1 MNDSDGQQAREP
13 KVLRVRVVAPTA
25 AVAAFSTLTLVGVAA
40 LGFASGDLGS
50 EPSSSEAQ
58 WSVTSPRDVRAIATV
73 SEQAAATPG
82 VAGSANA
89 PGNTASSQSA
99 ASSAVAS
106 GNAPA
111 DATPSPSV
119 TQGGA
124 VVGESAPSRPVA
136 VPSDASG
143 AAAPAP
149 AQAGTSAPLGTG
161 QLSIRLSFALLE
173 QARQSV
179 AEGLQAGL
187 RTLSPVDS
195 EHLQRELSTSP
206 ALNAAVTDAT
216 STAAESSLRA
226 AQEHSGPDVR
236 PAVVTRAAETEFRRV
251 LPEELTRTVHP
262 VVMAAL
268 AETGAEVSPQ
278 MLDRALDD
286 VTDDAARQ
294 LSALAVP
301 QVRTQVAA
309 LVETTAG
316 EGVSAPT
323 AAVTT
328 GPGPDVTATHGPTDG
343 KATDSGTTTDTA
355 TSDSGR
361 SSGTNSTGTSNDSS
375 DPASG
380 SRATSES
387 SETNQR
393 TPGGDPTSPT
403 STDPAPDGIDH
414 VVVVPSTNE
423 PSSEESSSA
432 EPSTP
437 EPRHAEPATPDPAT
451 MQRSTGE
458 PSTAPD
464 APSSAPES
472 APTSPAQTAPEP
484 APESASDSA
493 PETAPETAPE
503 AAPERAPEAAP
514 DTAPEAAPETAPEA
528 APDTARDAGSTVTD
542 APSSDA
548 D

>member
-1 MNDSDGQQAREP
+1 MIDSDGQQAREP

-50 EPSSSEAQ
+50 EPSSSDAQ

-99 ASSAVAS
+99 ASSAATS
-106 GNAPA
+106 GNAAA
-111 DATPSPSV
+111 DATPSLSV
-119 TQGGA
+119 TQGGG
-124 VVGESAPSRPVA
+124 VVGESAPGRPVA
-136 VPSDASG
+136 VPSDTSDSSG

-149 AQAGTSAPLGTG
+149 AQAGTPAPKGTG

-187 RTLSPVDS
+187 RRTLTPVDS
-195 EHLQRELSTSP
+195 ERLQRELSTSP

-226 AQEHSGPDVR
+226 AQEHRGPDVR

-328 GPGPDVTATHGPTDG
+328 GPGPD
-343 KATDSGTTTDTA
+343 
-355 TSDSGR
+355 
-361 SSGTNSTGTSNDSS
+361 
-375 DPASG
+375 
-380 SRATSES
+380 
-387 SETNQR
+387 
-393 TPGGDPTSPT
+393 
-403 STDPAPDGIDH
+403 
-414 VVVVPSTNE
+414 
-423 PSSEESSSA
+423 
-432 EPSTP
+432 
-437 EPRHAEPATPDPAT
+437 
-451 MQRSTGE
+451 
-458 PSTAPD
+458 
-464 APSSAPES
+464 
-472 APTSPAQTAPEP
+472 
-484 APESASDSA
+484 
-493 PETAPETAPE
+493 
-503 AAPERAPEAAP
+503 
-514 DTAPEAAPETAPEA
+514 
-528 APDTARDAGSTVTD
+528 
-542 APSSDA
+542 
-548 D
+548 